1 MNTEIKSHQDIDGWF
16 NHEAAYDYLIEQMPE
31 GGTFVELGA
40 WLGKSS
46 AYLCDKATG
55 KQITIIDTWKG
66 SPNELTTT
74 HYLATEVNI
83 YQLFKANMGK
93 RKYKSIKAASKTAS
107 KKFADESLDVVFI
120 DLTHTYEAVKE
131 DIELWLPKVK
141 KGGYIAGDDYHQNW
155 QGVIQA
161 VDELLPNR
169 TLIDDCWLY
178 CK

>member
-1 MNTEIKSHQDIDGWF
+1 MKHYQEIEGWF
-16 NHEAAYDYLIEQMPE
+16 NHEAAYDYLISQMPE
-31 GGTFVELGA
+31 RGTFVELGA

-74 HYLATEVNI
+74 HALATQVDI
-83 YQLFKANMGK
+83 YELFKANMGE
-93 RKYKSIKAASKTAS
+93 RNYKSIKATSKAAS

-131 DIELWLPKVK
+131 DIALWLPKVK
-141 KGGYIAGDDYHQNW
+141 KGGILAGDDYHENW
-155 QGVIQA
+155 PGVIQA
-161 VDELLPNR
+161 VDELLYGR
-169 TLIDDCWLY
+169 AFIGDCWIY
-178 CK
+178 HK

>member
-1 MNTEIKSHQDIDGWF
+1 MKHYQDIDGWF
-16 NHEAAYDYLIEQMPE
+16 NHEAAYDYLISQMPE

-74 HYLATEVNI
+74 HKLATEVDI
-83 YQLFKANMGK
+83 YQMFKANMGE
-93 RKYKSIKAASKTAS
+93 RKYKSIKATSKAAS

-131 DIELWLPKVK
+131 DIALWLPKVK
-141 KGGYIAGDDYHQNW
+141 KGGYLAGDDYHENW

-169 TLIDDCWLY
+169 ILIADCWLY

>member
-1 MNTEIKSHQDIDGWF
+1 MKSYQEIDGWF
-16 NHEAAYDYLIEQMPE
+16 NHEAAYDYLISQMPE

-55 KQITIIDTWKG
+55 KQITIVDTWKG

-74 HYLATEVNI
+74 HALATQVDI
-83 YQLFKANMGK
+83 YQMFKANMAE
-93 RKYKSIKAASKTAS
+93 RNYKSIKATSKTAS

-131 DIELWLPKVK
+131 DIALWLPKVK
-141 KGGYIAGDDYHQNW
+141 KGGILAGDDYHENW
-155 QGVIQA
+155 PGVIQA
-161 VDELLPNR
+161 VDELLYGR
-169 TLIDDCWLY
+169 AFIGDCWIY
-178 CK
+178 HK